1 MLQEWTVSTPSD
13 DEFALPR
20 RARIVIADDHLLT
33 RAGLRAV
40 LAEDPQFELVG
51 EASNGSQAVDLSRA
65 LRPDLVLMDVR
76 MPDMD
81 GLQATRI
88 LKEASPTTTV
98 LILSMFEDPEMLLEA
113 VKAGAA
119 GYVLKNATEADLRA
133 AMSDALAGNFPVDRH
148 MVRDVLR
155 RVASDAPAPRPAAPA
170 EVLSSREREVLE
182 LLARGCTNR
191 EIAEQLI
198 ITSSTVKVHV
208 EHILT
213 KLGVSD
219 RTQAAV
225 QAFERGY
232 VTPERGR

>member
-1 MLQEWTVSTPSD
+1 
-13 DEFALPR
+13 ALATW
-20 RARIVIADDHLLT
+20 RARILVVDDHVLT

-40 LAEDPQFELVG
+40 LADDPEFELVG
-51 EASNGSQAVDLSRA
+51 EANNGGEGVALSRA

-88 LKEASPTTTV
+88 LKEASPSTTV
-98 LILSMFEDPEMLLEA
+98 LILSMFEDPELLLEA

-119 GYVLKNATEADLRA
+119 GYVLKNASEEELRT

-148 MVRDVLR
+148 LVRDLLQ
-155 RVASDAPAPRPAAPA
+155 RVANEAPAPPPAAPPD
-170 EVLSSREREVLE
+170 VLSAREREVLE

-191 EIAEQLI
+191 EIAEQLV

-208 EHILT
+208 EHILA

-225 QAFERGY
+225 QAFELGY
-232 VTPERGR
+232 VTPERPR

>member
-1 MLQEWTVSTPSD
+1 MDSAAAGTLVSAP
-13 DEFALPR
+13 PR

-40 LAEDPQFELVG
+40 LADDPEFELIG
-51 EASNGSQAVDLSRA
+51 EAVNGGEAVALSRL

-81 GLQATRI
+81 GLEATRV
-88 LKEASPTTTV
+88 LKQASPTTTV
-98 LILSMFEDPEMLLEA
+98 LILSMFDDAELLLEA

-119 GYVLKNATEADLRA
+119 GYVLKTASEAELRA
-133 AMSDALAGNFPVDRH
+133 AISDALAGNFPVDRH
-148 MVRDVLR
+148 LVRDVLR
-155 RVASDAPAPRPAAPA
+155 RVANETPAPPPPPPTDL
-170 EVLSSREREVLE
+170 LSAREREVLE

-191 EIAEQLI
+191 EIAEQLV

-208 EHILT
+208 EHILA

-225 QAFERGY
+225 HAIELGY
-232 VTPERGR
+232 VTPDRSR

>member
-1 MLQEWTVSTPSD
+1 MLQEGKIES
-13 DEFALPR
+13 ALVAAPPR
-20 RARIVIADDHLLT
+20 RARIIIADDHLLT

-40 LAEDPQFELVG
+40 LAEDPEYELIG
-51 EASNGSQAVDLSRA
+51 EAVNGGEAVALSRS

-81 GLQATRI
+81 GLEATRV
-88 LKEASPTTTV
+88 LKQASPTSTV
-98 LILSMFEDPEMLLEA
+98 LILSMFDDAELLLEA

-119 GYVLKNATEADLRA
+119 GYVLKTASEAELRA
-133 AMSDALAGNFPVDRH
+133 AISDALAGNFPVDRH
-148 MVRDVLR
+148 LVRDVLR
-155 RVASDAPAPRPAAPA
+155 RVANEAPAPPPPPPPD
-170 EVLSSREREVLE
+170 VLSSREHEVLE

-191 EIAEQLI
+191 EIAEQLV

-208 EHILT
+208 EHILA

-225 QAFERGY
+225 QAIELGY
-232 VTPERGR
+232 VTPDRSR

>member
-1 MLQEWTVSTPSD
+1 MSVDAYASATLTGTS
-13 DEFALPR
+13 PR
-20 RARIVIADDHLLT
+20 RSRILVVDDHLLT

-40 LAEDPQFELVG
+40 LADDPEFELVG
-51 EASNGSQAVDLSRA
+51 EAINGGEGVTLSRT
-65 LRPDLVLMDVR
+65 LQPDLVLMDVR

-88 LKEASPTTTV
+88 LKQSSPATMV
-98 LILSMFEDPEMLLEA
+98 LILSMFEDPELLLEA

-119 GYVLKNATEADLRA
+119 GYVLKTASEEDLRA

-148 MVRDVLR
+148 LVRDVLR
-155 RVASDAPAPRPAAPA
+155 RVAGQTPTPPVAPP
-170 EVLSSREREVLE
+170 ELLSARERQVLE

-191 EIAEQLI
+191 EIAEQLY

-208 EHILT
+208 EHILA

-225 QAFERGY
+225 HAFELGY
-232 VTPERGR
+232 VTPDRPR

>member
-1 MLQEWTVSTPSD
+1 LGD
-13 DEFALPR
+13 ALGQTRPR

-40 LAEDPQFELVG
+40 LGEDPEFELIG
-51 EASNGSQAVDLSRA
+51 EAINGGQAVELGRA

-98 LILSMFEDPEMLLEA
+98 LILTMFEDAEMLLES

-119 GYVLKNATEADLRA
+119 GYVLKNATEAELRA

-155 RVASDAPAPRPAAPA
+155 RVASETRTPPRPVSAD
-170 EVLSSREREVLE
+170 VLSSREREVLE

-191 EIAEQLI
+191 EIAEQLV
-198 ITSSTVKVHV
+198 ITPSTVKVHV
-208 EHILT
+208 EHILA
-213 KLGVSD
+213 KLRVSD

-232 VTPERGR
+232 VTPDRARS